1 MQLVIIKTM
10 RDTIGGYPFEAKK
23 TGSTVTVKFF
33 HKGENVKHPD
43 APKMTLELSAADI
56 KKLSKL

>member
-1 MQLVIIKTM
+1 MIEIM

-23 TGSTVTVKFF
+23 TGSTTVIKFF
-33 HKGENVKHPD
+33 HKGEKVKHPD
-43 APKMTLELSAADI
+43 AVKMTLELSAADI

>member
-1 MQLVIIKTM
+1 M
-10 RDTIGGYPFEAKK
+10 RDTLGGYPFEAKK